1 MQVAQRTIP
10 VAQPLIGEE
19 EIDAVVAVMRSGNLV
34 QGRVVENFERRFA
47 EIIGVRHAIAVSS
60 GTAALH
66 VALLALGIGPG
77 DEVIT
82 TPFSFVATGNA
93 VLYTGAR
100 PVFVDI
106 RADDFNIDP
115 DLIEAAIT
123 RRTRAILPVHLYG
136 QPADMSAIQ
145 TIARRHDLPIV
156 EDAAQA
162 HAASIYGRNVG
173 TFGLGC
179 FSFYATKNVM
189 TVEGGAITTDDESL
203 ANRLRL
209 LRAHGAPTRYC
220 HEILG
225 FNYRMTDLHAAI
237 GVVQLDKLEDLTRQ
251 RIANA
256 EYLNS
261 EIHNVVTPRAKPGRR
276 HVYHQYTIRVQ
287 TKRDQAALL
296 LAECGVGSGVHYP
309 IPLHQQPLYRQLG
322 YVDSLPVAEQA
333 SREVLSL
340 PVHPA
345 LDRDDLDR
353 IVAAVSRLPA

>member
-1 MQVAQRTIP
+1 MVVAQHTIP
-10 VAQPLIGEE
+10 VAHPIIGEE

-34 QGRVVENFERRFA
+34 QGRVVEDFERRFA
-47 EIIGVRHAIAVSS
+47 DIIGVRHAVAVSS

-66 VALLALGIGPG
+66 IAMLALGIGPG

-106 RADDFNIDP
+106 RADDFCIDP
-115 DLIEAAIT
+115 DLIESAIT
-123 RRTRAILPVHLYG
+123 SRTRAILPVHLYG
-136 QPADMSAIQ
+136 QAADMRAIQ
-145 TIARRHDLPIV
+145 IIAQRHGLPII

-162 HAASIYGRNVG
+162 HAASIDGRNVG

-189 TVEGGAITTDDESL
+189 TAEGGAITTDDDAL
-203 ANRLRL
+203 ANRLRM
-209 LRAHGAPTRYC
+209 LRAHGAPTRYR

-237 GVVQLDKLEDLTRQ
+237 GLVQLNRLEDLTRQ
-251 RIANA
+251 RITNA
-256 EYLNS
+256 DYLNS
-261 EIHNVVTPRAKPGRR
+261 RIHNVVTPRAKQGRR
-276 HVYHQYTIRVQ
+276 HVYHQYTIRVR
-287 TKRDQAALL
+287 TERDQAARI

-309 IPLHQQPLYRQLG
+309 IPIHQQPLYRQLG

-345 LDRDDLDR
+345 LDRQDLDR
-353 IVAAVSRLPA
+353 IVAAVSRLPG